1 MVPAGRQ
8 RTFLA
13 RTSRSI
19 KRLISGQSRGVHR
32 LHALDLPFC
41 PFLPL
46 SLTLSLFPS
55 VRILSFFLSF
65 FFFTQFLPF
74 YPSTS
79 CMFPRRY
86 IPFLFSFFLFFSF
99 FFATRVHVSPR
110 LSLFSFGST
119 PLRTLSSLRRVTPA
133 SSLFLFPYTH
143 TPSTSS
149 SSSSKSEEVRLSP
162 LFLFSFNP
170 PRRLL
175 PPFLPRRAD
184 CLPMLSVFF
193 PHDPSRSSSNGQTQR
208 AFLPRSPLL
217 SLAPMQTRVICTRYL
232 RRHGGLG

>member
-1 MVPAGRQ
+1 MDRAEEFTGYTRSTFPFVP
-8 RTFLA
+8 F
-13 RTSRSI
+13 SPS
-19 KRLISGQSRGVHR
+19 
-32 LHALDLPFC
+32 
-41 PFLPL
+41 LPL
-46 SLTLSLFPS
+46 SLTLSLLPS

-65 FFFTQFLPF
+65 FFLHNFFHSTLPPRVCFQDDIYPFFFL
-74 YPSTS
+74 
-79 CMFPRRY
+79 
-86 IPFLFSFFLFFSF
+86 SFFLP

-175 PPFLPRRAD
+175 PPFLPHRAD

-217 SLAPMQTRVICTRYL
+217 SLMPMQTRVICTRYL
-232 RRHGGLG
+232 RRHGGLGWT